1 MRTTSLLAGVLIL
14 PLACLGQS
22 APPVTAITVQID
34 ANQWNRTRLLERLN
48 QQGPK
53 HGMKFVLTDEGKEY
67 DYRITFRTG
76 KTPRDILVQGT
87 GGTVDYDTGF
97 AAVFNAQGEELFQI
111 KHEATW
117 TEAGA
122 INGTAKEI
130 VKRLKVM
137 RGGGPPK
144 KERAR

>member
-22 APPVTAITVQID
+22 APAQVAINVQID
-34 ANQWNRTRLLERLN
+34 ANQWNRAKLLEKLN
-48 QQGPK
+48 QQGSK
-53 HGMKFVLTDEGKEY
+53 HGMKFALADEGKEY
-67 DYRITFRTG
+67 DYRIGFNTG

-97 AAVFNAQGEELFQI
+97 ATVFSRQGEELFQI

-117 TEAGA
+117 TETGA
-122 INGTAKEI
+122 INGT
-130 VKRLKVM
+130 
-137 RGGGPPK
+137 
-144 KERAR
+144 